1 MLNKM
6 ISLVVLLVLCVS
18 WSRGEEEEE
27 AMSAVDL
34 TEDSFKDKV
43 FGFVHLRIR
52 TMQAAQLATVQRC
65 RYHIMVDLSVS
76 DPYSIGFGS

>member
-6 ISLVVLLVLCVS
+6 ISLVVLLVLGVS
-18 WSRGEEEEE
+18 WSRGEEEE

>member
-18 WSRGEEEEE
+18 WSRGEEEE

-52 TMQAAQLATVQRC
+52 TM
-65 RYHIMVDLSVS
+65 
-76 DPYSIGFGS
+76 